1 VLEFQ
6 AGRAALLAASGTPW
20 KGFYLLMNAEIITI
34 GTELL
39 LGETVDTNSAHIAR
53 ALRDIGLDLY
63 YQTTVGDN
71 KERVAAV
78 IMAALNRAEVVIT
91 TGGLGPTEDDVTR
104 EAVAAATGLE
114 LEFRADLF
122 EQIQARYERWGTKM
136 APTNRQQAFVPAGA
150 IALENPVGTA
160 PCFIVETDRGVI
172 ISLPGV
178 PREMEHMLQH
188 RVLPYLKTKLGA
200 PAVILSRALRTAG
213 IGESQI
219 DATIRDLERGSNPTV
234 GLAAHAG
241 QTDIRVTAKA
251 TTIQEAE
258 AMIEPLVREIRHRL
272 GVSIYGEGQ
281 ESVEEVLV
289 RMLEQHGLTLAVVE
303 VATDGLAGDRLS
315 ALPAAGRR
323 VPRLNDFENWADS
336 VASLAIGQLDQEGGR
351 SAEDRA
357 ELLADSVR
365 DDSSTDLGLAIL
377 IERTDDGRLSL
388 AVGIASPDRSGA
400 WARGYGGPPEYA
412 QRWATTYGFDR
423 LRRWLLNVENDR

>member
-1 VLEFQ
+1 
-6 AGRAALLAASGTPW
+6 
-20 KGFYLLMNAEIITI
+20 MNAEIITI

-78 IMAALNRAEVVIT
+78 IRAALERAQVVIT

-104 EAVAAATGLE
+104 DAVAAATGRG
-114 LEFRADLF
+114 LEFRTALF
-122 EQIQARYERWGTKM
+122 DQIRSRFQRWGTRM

-160 PCFIVETDRGVI
+160 PCFIVETEGGVI

-188 RVLPYLKTKLGA
+188 RVIPYLKARLGA
-200 PAVILSRALRTAG
+200 PAVILSRVLRTAG
-213 IGESQI
+213 VGESQI

-251 TTIQEAE
+251 ATIQEAE
-258 AMIEPLVREIRHRL
+258 AMIEPLVREIRERL
-272 GVSIYGEGQ
+272 GASIYGEGQ
-281 ESVEEVLV
+281 ESVEEVLL
-289 RMLEQHGLTLAVVE
+289 RMLQQQNLKLALVE
-303 VATDGLAGDRLS
+303 VATDGLAGDRIS
-315 ALPAAGRR
+315 ALPADVET
-323 VPRLNDFENWADS
+323 VPKIARASTWENLA
-336 VASLAIGQLDQEGGR
+336 ASLQIGPADQPGKR
-351 SAEDRA
+351 SLEDRA
-357 ELLADSVR
+357 RLLADRMRS
-365 DDSSTDLGLAIL
+365 DSDVDLGLAIL
-377 IERTDDGRLSL
+377 VEQASPGRLSL
-388 AVGIASPDRSGA
+388 AVGIASRNRSRA

-423 LRRWLLNVENDR
+423 LRRWLLNVQNDR